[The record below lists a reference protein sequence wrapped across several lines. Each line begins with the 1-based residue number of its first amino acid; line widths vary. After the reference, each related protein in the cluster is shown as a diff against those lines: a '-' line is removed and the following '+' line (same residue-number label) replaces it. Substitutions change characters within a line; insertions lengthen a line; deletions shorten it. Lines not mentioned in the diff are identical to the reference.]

1 VSGRVVSEVGEPGQ
15 GKPSSGSSLAD
26 AYAANILM
34 CREAPSETSLRT
46 LKFLPEKNT
55 VDREPPRSNP
65 INNEREDNTVRE
77 SNPVMTNNMSSNV
90 TNLVTNPNA
99 KVTNPVTNPP
109 SPVTK
114 PTRFIVDLVQLGS
127 TGENTGFTEEDLKAY
142 QQTWSPAIRETRPEI
157 FGDECVGGLRW
168 VRTEIIP
175 MNIIDPRIDQVDK
188 IQGCIR
194 AGKNPAW
201 EDIRSDIAE
210 NGWDNRELG
219 ICVVINEFGDTLDKF
234 QVVDGTARQYY
245 VTVGEG
251 TTRNLIQRGFGMPNQ
266 ICEVFEWVD
275 KTKDKDD
282 FSMFM
287 NNYGHA
293 RGKTDEASLKVYVT
307 AKIEKRGYAIAEMTA
322 KEILAVTKEILSN
335 LKMKISDKEER
346 DIQKSLMKTAGVFP
360 YESLDKAACDLRLEE
375 MNAES
380 ESTVYLSM
388 GSDPDSLRFLV
399 RYLASESPADRALRK
414 NILLVPYRA
423 SLPVE
428 NSEKAFYALA
438 GSGALMEKSIR
449 LIFDNADRIP
459 NFSGIFPQIPQVWD
473 KFEKGKLIEIPSD
486 TTLEEMMEER
496 S

>member
-1 VSGRVVSEVGEPGQ
+1 
-15 GKPSSGSSLAD
+15 
-26 AYAANILM
+26 
-34 CREAPSETSLRT
+34 
-46 LKFLPEKNT
+46 
-55 VDREPPRSNP
+55 
-65 INNEREDNTVRE
+65 
-77 SNPVMTNNMSSNV
+77 
-90 TNLVTNPNA
+90 
-99 KVTNPVTNPP
+99 
-109 SPVTK
+109 
-114 PTRFIVDLVQLGS
+114 
-127 TGENTGFTEEDLKAY
+127 
-142 QQTWSPAIRETRPEI
+142 
-157 FGDECVGGLRW
+157 
-168 VRTEIIP
+168 
-175 MNIIDPRIDQVDK
+175 
-188 IQGCIR
+188 
-194 AGKNPAW
+194 
-201 EDIRSDIAE
+201 
-210 NGWDNRELG
+210 
-219 ICVVINEFGDTLDKF
+219 
-234 QVVDGTARQYY
+234 
-245 VTVGEG
+245 
-251 TTRNLIQRGFGMPNQ
+251 
-266 ICEVFEWVD
+266 VD

-307 AKIEKRGYAIAEMTA
+307 AKIEKRGYTIADMTA